1 VIRTPPSFALGEAPE
16 AAVVALAMGGDDAAY
31 GELVR
36 RRQGAIRNLFRR
48 LCRDAALADD
58 LSQQAFLLA
67 WKSIRTLKSP
77 SAFGAWMRKLAVN
90 CWLQQVRA
98 RKHEVALGEAALRNG
113 ALDEAAQR
121 TGALGEAAL
130 DGSTLDAELVAEG
143 GAASAVTERLDLDAA
158 LARLPPDARLCVV
171 LAYSEGMSHAEIS
184 DSTSIPLG
192 TVKSHIARGAAR
204 LRELLQAY
212 GGAHG
217 R

>member
-16 AAVVALAMGGDDAAY
+16 AALVALAMGGDDAAY

-90 CWLQQVRA
+90 CWLQHVRA
-98 RKHEVALGEAALRNG
+98 RKHEVALSETALRPG
-113 ALDEAAQR
+113 ALR
-121 TGALGEAAL
+121 TGAPGVAAL
-130 DGSTLDAELVAEG
+130 DDATLDVALVAER
-143 GAASAVTERLDLDAA
+143 GAVSAVTERLDLDAA
-158 LARLPPDARLCVV
+158 LARLPQDARLCVV